1 MPTPPDVKNAFKDFV
16 DVAIDKANRD
26 IALVCKMFNVSVLV
40 KEWVTNNSKLKN
52 LSVIDIINEN
62 IINLK
67 TKFDIE
73 KPINARCIIVP
84 LTSFVKILTWTITSI
99 SHLFFVK
106 FKHMIIN

>member
-26 IALVCKMFNVSVLV
+26 IALVCKTFNISVLV

>member
-26 IALVCKMFNVSVLV
+26 IALVCKMFNISVLV

-106 FKHMIIN
+106 FKHMIIK

>member
-26 IALVCKMFNVSVLV
+26 IALVCKMFNISVLV

-84 LTSFVKILTWTITSI
+84 LTSFVKLLAWTITSI

-106 FKHMIIN
+106 FKHMIIK